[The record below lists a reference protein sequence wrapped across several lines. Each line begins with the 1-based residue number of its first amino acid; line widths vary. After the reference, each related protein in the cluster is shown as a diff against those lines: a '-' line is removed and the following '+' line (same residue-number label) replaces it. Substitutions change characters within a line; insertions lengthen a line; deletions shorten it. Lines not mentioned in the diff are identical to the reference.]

1 MRVAEELISARV
13 GRLEGQ
19 LFGVPGLLVN
29 DVVVVVE
36 LPEVDGLQPS
46 ILDVLLDVAFNG

>member
-29 DVVVVVE
+29 DVVVVE

-46 ILDVLLDVAFNG
+46 ILDILLDVAFNG